1 VQGVQQKPSE
11 LKQFEAYLVRNF
23 PLTSAMS
30 YCIAKYV
37 ERRFIEG
44 AEPPDNVVCIESIN
58 K

>member
-1 VQGVQQKPSE
+1 VHGVQQQPSE
-11 LKQFEAYLVRNF
+11 IKRFESYLTENF

-37 ERRFIEG
+37 ERTFIEG
-44 AEPPDNVVCIESIN
+44 TEPLANVICIQSIS

>member
-1 VQGVQQKPSE
+1 VQGVQQQPSE

-37 ERRFIEG
+37 QRRFIED
-44 AEPPDNVVCIESIN
+44 AEPSANVTCIQSIS

>member
-1 VQGVQQKPSE
+1 VQRIRPNPS
-11 LKQFEAYLVRNF
+11 QINRFEAYLVENF

-37 ERRFIEG
+37 ERTFIESV
-44 AEPPDNVVCIESIN
+44 APPANVVSIESIS

>member
-1 VQGVQQKPSE
+1 VQGVQQQPSAIS
-11 LKQFEAYLVRNF
+11 QFESYLVDNF

-44 AEPPDNVVCIESIN
+44 AEPSVNVVCIKSTSR
-58 K
+58 

>member
-1 VQGVQQKPSE
+1 VQHVQHQPSPIKE
-11 LKQFEAYLVRNF
+11 FESYLVDNF

-37 ERRFIEG
+37 ERRFCEG
-44 AEPPDNVVCIESIN
+44 VEPSANVVCIVSTS